1 VSPDGLRTALDL
13 YEVGEGMMRQQLRR
27 RLGDEDAACAALTA
41 WRHRRP
47 GAEHGDSPGRP
58 SARFDPADG

>member
-1 VSPDGLRTALDL
+1 MRTALDL
-13 YEVGEGMMRQQLRR
+13 YEVGERMLRQRLRR
-27 RLGDEDAACAALTA
+27 QLGDETAVGQALSA

-58 SARFDPADG
+58 STRFDRTAG